1 MEIVLRGFFRFK
13 KLKEKSM
20 SLMTKNLSINF
31 FSRFD
36 KKKIAEEEME
46 VIENVVDATENL
58 NDEGSVSDNNESSWK

>member
-1 MEIVLRGFFRFK
+1 
-13 KLKEKSM
+13 M